1 MGVVDTSAME
11 SGGMVEEQQEGQGT
25 SEQGVQSG
33 NTIEH
38 EGAEGGYTMQYEIK
52 KTAIRKGIQSKCSV
66 EHMAYLGRG
75 HCDSQFCVPNTVRYR
90 C

>member
-25 SEQGVQSG
+25 SEQGVQAG

-38 EGAEGGYTMQYEIK
+38 EEAEGGYTMQYEMK
-52 KTAIRKGIQSKCSV
+52 KTAIKKRHLV
-66 EHMAYLGRG
+66 
-75 HCDSQFCVPNTVRYR
+75 
-90 C
+90 